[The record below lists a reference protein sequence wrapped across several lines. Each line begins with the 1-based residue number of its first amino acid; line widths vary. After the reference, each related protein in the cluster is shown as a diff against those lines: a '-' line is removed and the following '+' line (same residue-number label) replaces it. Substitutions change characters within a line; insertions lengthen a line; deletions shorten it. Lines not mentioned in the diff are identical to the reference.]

1 MSHEWPSVELAELV
15 TDGQISYG
23 IVQPGAEATG
33 GVPIVRVK
41 DVRSG
46 RIDVSSPLRVAE
58 EISARHSKTV
68 IRGGEVLVS
77 LVGTVGEAA
86 VANEALAGWNVA
98 RAIAVLR
105 PLAGVAPEWLR
116 LAFETQEIQRQIDG
130 ALNTTVQSTLN
141 LADLKRLRIRMPP
154 AEIRDG
160 IAEVLGALDDKIAAN
175 TRLAATVEGLLRAEF
190 GALEI
195 DVEPGAGSSAS
206 VPLTDLF
213 EVNPKRGK
221 PADEEPV
228 YVDMARLPTR
238 SFSISDWTRRP
249 ARGGVRFTNGDTV
262 MARITPCLEN
272 GKVGYI
278 DFLEDAE
285 IGIGSTEYIVLRSRV
300 ERGVP
305 LPLSYFL
312 ARSPRFQANAVQ
324 HMVGTSGR
332 QRLAADDIKP
342 FLLGVPDVDAL
353 ARFGR
358 VADPLF
364 AHVRSL
370 TRENSVLAATR
381 DTLLP
386 QLMSGKLRVRE
397 AAEMAG
403 L

>member
-1 MSHEWPSVELAELV
+1 MGEWGTEALTDVLDFREGPGILAKDFHDE
-15 TDGQISYG
+15 
-23 IVQPGAEATG
+23 
-33 GVPIVRVK
+33 GVPLVR
-41 DVRSG
+41 
-46 RIDVSSPLRVAE
+46 
-58 EISARHSKTV
+58 
-68 IRGGEVLVS
+68 
-77 LVGTVGEAA
+77 
-86 VANEALAGWNVA
+86 
-98 RAIAVLR
+98 
-105 PLAGVAPEWLR
+105 LAGVKQGAHILDGCNYLDPLKVAEKWSHFRLTHGDVLLSTSASLGEVAVVGADGVGAVPYTGLIRFRPADDRMAPRFVSLALTSGYFKAQIEAMGVGSVMKHFGPMHLR
-116 LAFETQEIQRQIDG
+116 QMRVEVPPRGVQEAI
-130 ALNTTVQSTLN
+130 
-141 LADLKRLRIRMPP
+141 ADV
-154 AEIRDG
+154 AT
-160 IAEVLGALDDKIAAN
+160 ALDDRIAAN
-175 TRLAATVEGLLRAEF
+175 TRLAATAEGLLCAEF
-190 GALEI
+190 EALRI
-195 DVEPGAGSSAS
+195 DVEPGTGLNTS
-206 VPLTDLF
+206 VPVIDLF